1 MATNPNVA
9 DRHDQTFFTGPMGNG
24 TVITGPSTIE
34 GPSEFLN
41 ADGEALTVA
50 AAATDTTTA
59 IALANSLRTQLI
71 ALGVV
76 VSA

>member
-1 MATNPNVA
+1 MAKKALGNVA
-9 DRHDQTFFTGPMGNG
+9 NRADQTRYLVKP
-24 TVITGPSTIE
+24 IE
-34 GPSEFLN
+34 FVD
-41 ADGEALTVA
+41 ADGNTLTVA

-71 ALGVV
+71 SLGVV

>member
-1 MATNPNVA
+1 MAKVALVNVA
-9 DRHDQTFFTGPMGNG
+9 DRADQTRYLVAPVEFTDSDGN
-24 TVITGPSTIE
+24 T
-34 GPSEFLN
+34 
-41 ADGEALTVA
+41 LTVA

-76 VSA
+76 ASA

>member
-1 MATNPNVA
+1 MAKQALGDVA
-9 DRHDQTFFTGPMGNG
+9 DRADQTRYFVAP
-24 TVITGPSTIE
+24 V
-34 GPSEFLN
+34 EFVD
-41 ADGEALTVA
+41 ADGNALTVA

-76 VSA
+76 ASA

>member
-1 MATNPNVA
+1 MAKQELVNVA
-9 DRHDQTFFTGPMGNG
+9 ARADQTRYEVAPVEFTDSDGN
-24 TVITGPSTIE
+24 T
-34 GPSEFLN
+34 
-41 ADGEALTVA
+41 LTVA

-76 VSA
+76 ASA